1 MQLRPASA
9 GDEVTTLERF
19 ELRVVR
25 IPDHTGDHAGAISK
39 FQQDVLST
47 LPVNPELL
55 VDHLEGLVNRLALGE
70 SIDRSPCHSKDP
82 REMDQ
87 TWPENRSRPPQILN
101 LGGLSRAF

>member
-1 MQLRPASA
+1 
-9 GDEVTTLERF
+9 
-19 ELRVVR
+19 
-25 IPDHTGDHAGAISK
+25 
-39 FQQDVLST
+39 
-47 LPVNPELL
+47 LL
-55 VDHLEGLVNRLALGE
+55 VNHLEGLVNRLALGE